1 MNRLALLFF
10 LTLGMAHFGWSVE
23 DVRVTE
29 VRQGLVT
36 MESTEGVYQI
46 EQHEAWEVGDE
57 GKAIV
62 RDGKIIEVRYERSK

>member
-23 DVRVTE
+23 DVKVVDTHS
-29 VRQGLVT
+29 GLVT

-62 RDGKIIEVRYERSK
+62 RDGKIIEVRWTK

>member
-23 DVRVTE
+23 KVEVVDVHS
-29 VRQGLVT
+29 GLVT

-46 EQHEAWEVGDE
+46 EAAEAWRVGDR
-57 GKAIV
+57 ALALV
-62 RDGKIIEVRYERSK
+62 SRGKIVEVRYCWR

>member
-23 DVRVTE
+23 DVKVVDTHS
-29 VRQGLVT
+29 GLVT

-46 EQHEAWEVGDE
+46 EQHEAWEVGDQAE
-57 GKAIV
+57 AIV
-62 RDGKIIEVRYERSK
+62 RDGKIIEVRWTK

>member
-10 LTLGMAHFGWSVE
+10 LTLGMAHFGWSIE
-23 DVRVTE
+23 DVKVVDTHS
-29 VRQGLVT
+29 GLVT

-62 RDGKIIEVRYERSK
+62 RDGKMVEVRYERSK

>member
-23 DVRVTE
+23 DVKVVDTHS
-29 VRQGLVT
+29 GLVT
-36 MESTEGVYQI
+36 MESSDGVYQI

-62 RDGKIIEVRYERSK
+62 RNGKIIEVRWTK

>member
-23 DVRVTE
+23 KVEVVDVHS
-29 VRQGLVT
+29 GLVT

-46 EQHEAWEVGDE
+46 EQHEAWEIGDE

-62 RDGKIIEVRYERSK
+62 RNGRIVEVRYERSK

>member
-23 DVRVTE
+23 KVEVVDVHS
-29 VRQGLVT
+29 GLVT
-36 MESTEGVYQI
+36 MESPEGVYQI

-62 RDGKIIEVRYERSK
+62 RDGRIIEVRYERSK

>member
-1 MNRLALLFF
+1 MNKLALLFF

-23 DVRVTE
+23 KVKVVDTHS
-29 VRQGLVT
+29 GLVT

-62 RDGKIIEVRYERSK
+62 RDGKIIEVRWTK

>member
-10 LTLGMAHFGWSVE
+10 LTLGMAHFGWSIEKVKVV
-23 DVRVTE
+23 DTHS
-29 VRQGLVT
+29 GLVT
-36 MESTEGVYQI
+36 MESPNGVYQI
-46 EQHEAWEVGDE
+46 EQHEAWKVGDE